1 MNVNNSLRPLGALTA
16 QLGRL
21 SVGLSRTAVR
31 TASTIETSADAVEV
45 DAVAA
50 AKEAEKKARKAAK
63 KAAKKQK
70 PRIEPNFEPGHGEKI
85 WLFNHVVD
93 GLTVYSHSPVLKANK
108 ALRQLPFNGKK
119 LKPSKMRK
127 DYWRPMAMIQFPEG
141 MGHIGRSV
149 FHLMREFRMQ
159 HDLAWSDKHLV
170 DKETNRTLTRQE
182 RGERLNTAQK
192 PNAVADMAAV
202 LGGLGKGNKMWLP
215 AIEGVTDLVETSG
228 ATRTNEESGTTEALL
243 RTTVF
248 WANELDKNFAKEWP
262 ANVSH
267 SAFAD
272 AVSVPVHET
281 EEVTEIA
288 GEELSQEQPK
298 KTSWF
303 GI

>member
-21 SVGLSRTAVR
+21 SVGLSRTTIRA
-31 TASTIETSADAVEV
+31 ASTIETSPNAVEV
-45 DAVAA
+45 D

-63 KAAKKQK
+63 KAEKKQK

-85 WLFNHVVD
+85 WLFSHLVD

-127 DYWRPMAMIQFPEG
+127 DYWRPMALIQFPEG

-149 FHLMREFRMQ
+149 FHIMREFRMQ
-159 HDLAWSDKHLV
+159 HDLAWSDKYLV
-170 DKETNRTLTRQE
+170 HAKSHRTLTRLE

-192 PNAVADMAAV
+192 PNAIADMAAV
-202 LGGLGKGNKMWLP
+202 LGGLGRGNKMWLP
-215 AIEGVTDLVETSG
+215 VVEGVTDLVETSG
-228 ATRTNEESGTTEALL
+228 ATRTNEESGSTEALL

-248 WANELDKNFAKEWP
+248 WADKLDKNFAQEWP

-267 SAFAD
+267 YELSE
-272 AVSVPVHET
+272 AVGVPVTGT

-288 GEELSQEQPK
+288 PEELLASEEQPK
-298 KTSWF
+298 KKSWF
-303 GI
+303 GA